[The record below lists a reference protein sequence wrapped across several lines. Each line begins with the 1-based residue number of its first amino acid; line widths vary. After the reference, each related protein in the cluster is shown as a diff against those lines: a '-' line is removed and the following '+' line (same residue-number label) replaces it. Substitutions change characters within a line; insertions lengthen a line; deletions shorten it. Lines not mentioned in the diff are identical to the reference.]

1 MLTHFTRKVTSVTF
15 AFILLSSVLQAQT
28 IIRPFTQ
35 VYSDNLKGALT
46 MFGNGILHI
55 IDNNTVNLVKMN
67 ETGNSAN
74 GVGGI
79 GFSQYGN
86 DNQNMQFIDI
96 DGVATTQNSSSAD
109 LILPAGSNTIKFAR
123 LYWGGKIDLSVI
135 TAVPDTLRKIKIR
148 KGNTGAYVNATTP
161 AANVDI
167 FAISTTDRIYQSYV
181 DITQFINVN
190 GAGTYTVADIPVTP
204 GAASGGG
211 KYGGWSVVVAYENP
225 TQPFNSVR
233 VYDGYAQVFNSGTA
247 ATLNINLTGLNVPN
261 NTLTAEEAVMG
272 TMSWEGDANLGA
284 TATNLVGD
292 FIKINSIAV
301 SNAVNPETNFWNGSI
316 SRNGSFVSTKNP
328 NYTNQMGIDLDEV
341 NVGIGYN
348 ILPNATNA
356 TVEFGTE
363 ADQYFPSIFTFSIRM
378 KNPLVNITKTV
389 TDANANTF
397 VDANEE
403 LTYTLSGF
411 NQGPGSSYNTTV
423 VDTLPSN
430 VTYVSNSLE
439 VLNAPGVT
447 AGFKTD
453 AADGDVAM
461 KGINGTKNYVKFY
474 LGIGATGTSGG
485 ELPADSSVG
494 NYTLRFKVKA
504 GAIPGTVINTAGI
517 ISNSQSG
524 DLFIDQGTAIIG
536 ASGGPVPVRFTSF
549 KAILLNN
556 RNTMVKW
563 TTEAE
568 IDSDHF
574 EVERSDDGI
583 HFAFR
588 GKVNGNGSTS
598 STHHYELADLLNTSS
613 PIVYYRLRIVDR
625 DGKFSYSKIV
635 ALKLNGT
642 PNTDNFSVYPNPFVN
657 DMKVSINSGTDFNA
671 AFRIIS
677 FDGRELLR
685 RMINLQKGD
694 NIVVLKELGNLPKG
708 SYILEVTTD
717 DNKYIKKVIKN

>member
-1 MLTHFTRKVTSVTF
+1 MLTNFTRKVTSLTL
-15 AFILLSSVLQAQT
+15 AMTLLCSVLQAQT

-35 VYSDNLKGALT
+35 VYSENLKGALT
-46 MFGNGILHI
+46 MFGNGIFHI

-96 DGVATTQNSSSAD
+96 DGVAATQNSSSAD

-123 LYWGGKIDLSVI
+123 LYWGGKINSAEI
-135 TAVPDTLRKIKIR
+135 TAAPDTLRKIKIR
-148 KGNTGAYVNATTP
+148 KGNSGAYVNAITP
-161 AANVDI
+161 ATNVDI
-167 FAISTTDRIYQSYV
+167 FAVNVLESIYQSYV
-181 DITQFINVN
+181 DITQFINTN
-190 GAGTYTVADIPVTP
+190 GAGTYTIADIPLTV

-211 KYGGWSVVVAYENP
+211 KYGGWTIVVAYENP

-233 VYDGYAQVFNSGTA
+233 VYDGYAQVFNSGTP

-261 NTLTAEEAVMG
+261 NTLSPEEAVMG

-284 TATNLVGD
+284 TATNMAGD
-292 FIKINSIAV
+292 FIKINNIAV
-301 SNAVNPETNFWNGSI
+301 SNTVNPVTNFWNGSI
-316 SRNGSFVSTKNP
+316 SRNGAFVNTKNP
-328 NYTNQMGIDLDEV
+328 NYTNQMGIDIDEV
-341 NVGIGYN
+341 NVGIGYD
-348 ILPNATNA
+348 ILPNATDA
-356 TVEFGTE
+356 IVEFGTE

-378 KNPLVNITKTV
+378 KDPLVNITKTV

-411 NQGPGSSYNTTV
+411 NQGQGSSYNTTI

-453 AADGDVAM
+453 ATDGDVAM

-474 LGIGATGTSGG
+474 IGIGATGTSGG
-485 ELPADSSVG
+485 ELPAGSVAG
-494 NYTLRFKVKA
+494 NYTVRFKVKA
-504 GAIPGTVINTAGI
+504 GAIPGTVINTASI
-517 ISNSQSG
+517 TSTSQSG
-524 DLFIDQGTAIIG
+524 DLFVDEGTAIIG
-536 ASGGPVPVRFTSF
+536 ATGGPLPVRLTSF
-549 KAILLNN
+549 KAILLGN

-568 IDSDHF
+568 INNDHF

-583 HFAFR
+583 QFTLR
-588 GKVNGNGSTS
+588 GKVNGKGSTS
-598 STHHYELADLLNTSS
+598 STHNYELADLLNTSS
-613 PIVYYRLRIVDR
+613 PIVYYRLRIIGR

-635 ALKLNGT
+635 ALKMNGT
-642 PNTDNFSVYPNPFVN
+642 LNTDNFSVYPNPFVN
-657 DMKVSINSGTDFNA
+657 DLKVSINSSTDYNA

-677 FDGRELLR
+677 FDGRELMR

-694 NIVVLKELGNLPKG
+694 NIVVLNDLGNLPKG
-708 SYILEVTTD
+708 SYILEVTTEG
-717 DNKYIKKVIKN
+717 NKYVKRIIKN